1 MSVIVPAYN
10 SQDTIEKCLR
20 AIKKSTYRDYE
31 VVVVNCGNQNEISS
45 IANKY
50 ADKVIKQQGIERS
63 HTRTTGIKAASGEI
77 IVNIDSDVIIKPD
90 TLTKIDDYFSH
101 HPGVDALTG
110 LLSKEHPNPD
120 FFSQYKNLYMHYI
133 FRKLPEKVTFLYGS
147 IYAIRDE
154 TAHIYASDIKIADD
168 TALGQKL
175 VSCGKKIA
183 FLRDLEVI
191 HLKKYT
197 LLSFVKNDFQIPFDW
212 AKIFLKYKGWKQL
225 GRNKTGYA
233 HSPKEQLISVVLAP
247 AIFLVL
253 LGTLF
258 GYASI
263 PVLLFSIL
271 AWLVLNFHFLAFLM
285 TERGPIFGISAV
297 FITFIDNMVMAMGIL
312 CGFATTFMW
321 GLKKMVKLSFDTP

>member
-1 MSVIVPAYN
+1 MPYMSVIVPAYN
-10 SQDTIEKCLR
+10 NQDTMEKCLK
-20 AIKKSTYRDYE
+20 AIRESTYQDYE
-31 VVVVNCGNQNEISS
+31 VIVVDCGSQDATCS
-45 IANKY
+45 IAKKY
-50 ADKVIKQQGIERS
+50 ADKLIESPTKFDRS
-63 HTRTTGIKAASGEI
+63 HARTAGIAAANGQI
-77 IVNIDSDVIIKPD
+77 IVNIDSDIVIRPD
-90 TLTKIDDYFSH
+90 TLTEINNYFSKH
-101 HPGVDALTG
+101 REIDALTG
-110 LLSKEHPNPD
+110 LLSKEHPNHN

-225 GRNKTGYA
+225 GRNKIGYA
-233 HSPKEQLISVVLAP
+233 HSPKEQLVSVVLAP
-247 AIFLVL
+247 AIFLLFLVA
-253 LGTLF
+253 LF

-263 PVLLFSIL
+263 KLLLFPIL
-271 AWLVLNFHFLAFLM
+271 VWAVLNFPFFMYL
-285 TERGPIFGISAV
+285 TKERGLIFGLLGFFV
-297 FITFIDNMVMAMGIL
+297 TFLDNIIMAIGIL
-312 CGFATTFMW
+312 CGFATTFM
-321 GLKKMVKLSFDTP
+321 SRFRR

>member
-1 MSVIVPAYN
+1 MPDMSVIVPAYN
-10 SQDTIEKCLR
+10 SKNTIEKCLS
-20 AIKKSTYRDYE
+20 ALKESTYQDYE
-31 VVVVNCGNQNEISS
+31 LILVDCGNEDVTCSL
-45 IANKY
+45 AKKFT
-50 ADKVIKQQGIERS
+50 DKVIKLEGKYGRS
-63 HTRTTGIKAASGEI
+63 QVRATGVQAASGKI
-77 IVNIDSDVIIKPD
+77 IVNIDSDVVIKPD
-90 TLTKIDDYFSH
+90 TLTKIDNYFSH

-110 LLSKEHPNPD
+110 LLSKEHPSTN

-133 FRKLPEKVTFLYGS
+133 FRRLPEKVTFLYGS

-154 TAHIYASDIKIADD
+154 TARIYASDIKLGED

-197 LLSFVKNDFQIPFDW
+197 LLSFVKNDFQIPFYW

-233 HSPKEQLISVVLAP
+233 HSPKEQLVSVVLAP
-247 AIFLVL
+247 AIFLLFLVA
-253 LGTLF
+253 LF

-263 PVLLFSIL
+263 TFLLPFIL
-271 AWLVLNFHFLAFLM
+271 GWVVLNFHFLMYL
-285 TERGPIFGISAV
+285 TKERGLIFGLLGFFV
-297 FITFIDNMVMAMGIL
+297 TFLDNIIMAMGIL
-312 CGFATTFMW
+312 CGFATTFM
-321 GLKKMVKLSFDTP
+321 SRFRR